1 MKIIFMWKIFS
12 IDKENSFVS
21 AERTEWWE
29 QMYKND
35 WNESLV
41 SLKVRL
47 WLDTNTAV
55 NLVPPRNI
63 QQLSPASDAGVKL
76 QNWTLLL

>member
-55 NLVPPRNI
+55 NLVPARNI
-63 QQLSPASDAGVKL
+63 QQLSTASDAGVKL